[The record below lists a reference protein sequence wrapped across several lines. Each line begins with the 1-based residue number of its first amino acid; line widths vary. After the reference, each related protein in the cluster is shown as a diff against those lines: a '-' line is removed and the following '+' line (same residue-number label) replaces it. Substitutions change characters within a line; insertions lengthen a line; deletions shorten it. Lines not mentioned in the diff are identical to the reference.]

1 MQASVCT
8 VLMCVFTCVC
18 AHDYRCVYLCMCSSM
33 RVDLC
38 AHAVTYMC
46 AYVHVYARAWER
58 VCISVHLCMCSS
70 VPHAYVSMCVCVC
83 VCVCVYVCVCVTA
96 LTAAREIFV

>member
-1 MQASVCT
+1 
-8 VLMCVFTCVC
+8 
-18 AHDYRCVYLCMCSSM
+18 M

-70 VPHAYVSMCVCVC
+70 VPHACVSMCL
-83 VCVCVYVCVCVTA
+83 CVCVYVSVGVRARMHVISMCAVPACVSVSLCVYVCV
-96 LTAAREIFV
+96 